1 MRQIR
6 LLLLAL
12 PALAVQAQ
20 EQEPDRG
27 EMLYQN
33 HCTECHESTLHVR
46 AKTKVGTRVDLEA
59 FVRRWSDYKQLG
71 WSDTERNAVS
81 EYLDQTFYG
90 FFDTSAPPPPPAAP
104 AAKE

>member
-1 MRQIR
+1 MRHLR

-20 EQEPDRG
+20 EPDVG

-46 AKTKVGTRVDLEA
+46 AQTKVETRADLDA
-59 FVRRWSDYKQLG
+59 YVRQWSDYKQLG
-71 WSDTERNAVS
+71 WSDTERNAVAD
-81 EYLDQTFYG
+81 YLDQTFYG
-90 FFDTSAPPPPPAAP
+90 FFDTSAPPPPATEGV
-104 AAKE
+104 KQ